1 MILHGVDWVIIFG
14 YFLLSLIVG
23 VAYSK
28 KAGSSTSEFF
38 LSGRNMPWW
47 LLGISMVATTFSADT
62 PNLVTDIV
70 RNNGVA
76 GNWLWWAFL
85 FTGMLTVFIYSKLWR
100 RSNVMTDIEFYE
112 LRYSGKPAAFLRGF
126 RAVYLGFF
134 YNIIVMAAVT
144 LAMIKICGVILKL
157 SPVQTL
163 IVAIVITTVYSSLG
177 GLFGVLLTDLVQ
189 FVIAMAGAIWA
200 AIYVV
205 KLPQVGGL
213 AKLLTH
219 PNLSGKLSLLPDF
232 SKLDLAIAVFF
243 FPLIIQWWNVWYPG
257 AEPGGGGYIAQRMLA
272 AKNEKHAM
280 GSTFLFNVLHYALRP
295 WPWIFVALASLVVF
309 PNLEALQA
317 AFPHINPSIMKHD
330 LAYPAMMTFLPRG
343 LIGMV
348 VASLFAAYMS
358 TIATHLNWGSSY
370 MVNDFYKRFMKCDA
384 PEKRLVMIGRISTF
398 GLMLCSSLLALL
410 LQHAL
415 EAFQILLLVGAGTG
429 LIFILRWFWWR
440 INAYSELTAMVVS
453 FIIALYFKLVHTRL
467 GFEPLADWQQ
477 LLIGIVITTISWITV
492 TLLTQPTDEDRLR
505 KFYRLVHPGG
515 PGWKHIMEKE
525 KAAGMLMGAAAEPWD
540 VPVGILCI
548 MVGCMAVW
556 GTLFAVGYWI
566 YGNYAPAAILTL
578 VAAISGFILVRLWRK
593 LKTT

>member
-1 MILHGVDWVIIFG
+1 MILQGVDWVIIFA

-23 VAYSK
+23 VAFSK

-47 LLGISMVATTFSADT
+47 LLGVSMVATTFSADT

-134 YNIIVMAAVT
+134 YNVIVMAAVT

-157 SPVQTL
+157 SPMQTL

-189 FVIAMAGAIWA
+189 FVIAMTGSIWA

-213 AKLLTH
+213 SKLLTH
-219 PNLSGKLSLLPDF
+219 PNLSGKLSILPDF
-232 SKLDLAIAVFF
+232 SKLDFAIAVFF

-295 WPWIFVALASLVVF
+295 WPWILVALASLVVF

-317 AFPHINPSIMKHD
+317 AFPHINPGIMKHD

-348 VASLFAAYMS
+348 IASLFAAYMS

-370 MVNDFYKRFMKCDA
+370 MVNDFYKRFVKTDA

-398 GLMLCSSLLALL
+398 GLMLFSSLLALL
-410 LQHAL
+410 LRHAL

-467 GFEPLADWQQ
+467 GFKPLADWQQ

-492 TLLTQPTDEDRLR
+492 TLLTRPTDEDRLR

-525 KAAGMLMGAAAEPWD
+525 KAAGLLTGAAAEPWD
-540 VPVGILCI
+540 VPVGILC
-548 MVGCMAVW
+548 MLVGCLAVW
-556 GTLFAVGYWI
+556 GALFAVGYWI

-578 VAAISGFILVRLWRK
+578 VAGISGFILIRLWRK
-593 LKTT
+593 LKTI

>member
-1 MILHGVDWVIIFG
+1 MILQGVDWVIIFA

-23 VAYSK
+23 VAFSK

-47 LLGISMVATTFSADT
+47 LLGVSMVATTFSADT

-134 YNIIVMAAVT
+134 YNVIVMAAVT

-157 SPVQTL
+157 SPMQTL

-189 FVIAMAGAIWA
+189 FVIAMTGSIWA

-213 AKLLTH
+213 SKLLTH
-219 PNLSGKLSLLPDF
+219 PNLSGKLSILPDF
-232 SKLDLAIAVFF
+232 SKLDFAIAVFF

-295 WPWIFVALASLVVF
+295 WPWILVALASLVVF
-309 PNLEALQA
+309 PDLEALQA
-317 AFPHINPSIMKHD
+317 AFPHIDPSIMKHD

-348 VASLFAAYMS
+348 IASLFAAYMS
-358 TIATHLNWGSSY
+358 TISTHLNWGSSY
-370 MVNDFYKRFMKCDA
+370 MVNDFYKRFMKRDA

-398 GLMLCSSLLALL
+398 GLMLFSSLLALL
-410 LQHAL
+410 LRHAL

-467 GFEPLADWQQ
+467 GFKPLADWQQ

-492 TLLTQPTDEDRLR
+492 TLLTRPTDEDRLR

-525 KAAGMLMGAAAEPWD
+525 KAAGLLTGAAAEPWD
-540 VPVGILCI
+540 VPVGILC
-548 MVGCMAVW
+548 MLVGCLAVW
-556 GTLFAVGYWI
+556 GALFAVGYWI
-566 YGNYAPAAILTL
+566 YGNYAPAVVLTL
-578 VAAISGFILVRLWRK
+578 VAAISGFILIRLWRK
-593 LKTT
+593 LKTI

>member
-1 MILHGVDWVIIFG
+1 MILQGVDWVIIFA

-23 VAYSK
+23 VAFSK

-134 YNIIVMAAVT
+134 YNVIVMAAVT

-157 SPVQTL
+157 SPMQTL

-189 FVIAMAGAIWA
+189 FVIAMTGSIWA

-213 AKLLTH
+213 SKLLAH
-219 PNLSGKLSLLPDF
+219 PNLSGKLSILPDF
-232 SKLDLAIAVFF
+232 SKLDFAIAVFF

-295 WPWIFVALASLVVF
+295 WPWILVALASLVVF

-317 AFPHINPSIMKHD
+317 AFPHIDPGIMKHD

-348 VASLFAAYMS
+348 IASLFAAYMS

-370 MVNDFYKRFMKCDA
+370 MVNDFYKRFMKRDA
-384 PEKRLVMIGRISTF
+384 PEKQLVMIGRISTF
-398 GLMLCSSLLALL
+398 GLMLFSSLLALL
-410 LQHAL
+410 LRHAL

-467 GFEPLADWQQ
+467 GFQPLADWQQ

-492 TLLTQPTDEDRLR
+492 TLLTRPTDEDRLR

-525 KAAGMLMGAAAEPWD
+525 KAAGLLTGAAAEPWD
-540 VPVGILCI
+540 LPVGILC
-548 MVGCMAVW
+548 MLVGCLAVW
-556 GTLFAVGYWI
+556 GALFAVGYWI
-566 YGNYAPAAILTL
+566 YGNYAPAVVLTL
-578 VAAISGFILVRLWRK
+578 VAAISGFILIRLWRK
-593 LKTT
+593 LKTI

>member
-1 MILHGVDWVIIFG
+1 MILQGVDWVIIFA

-23 VAYSK
+23 VAFSK
-28 KAGSSTSEFF
+28 KAGSSTTEFF
-38 LSGRNMPWW
+38 LSGRKMPWW
-47 LLGISMVATTFSADT
+47 LLGVSMVATTFSADT

-134 YNIIVMAAVT
+134 YNVIVMAAVT

-157 SPVQTL
+157 SPMQTL

-189 FVIAMAGAIWA
+189 FVIAMTGSIWA

-213 AKLLTH
+213 SKLLTH
-219 PNLSGKLSLLPDF
+219 PNLSGKLSILPDF
-232 SKLDLAIAVFF
+232 SKLDFAIAVFF

-295 WPWIFVALASLVVF
+295 WPWILVALASLVVF

-317 AFPHINPSIMKHD
+317 AFPHIAPGIMKHD

-348 VASLFAAYMS
+348 IASLFAAYMS

-370 MVNDFYKRFMKCDA
+370 MVNDFYKRFVKTDA

-398 GLMLCSSLLALL
+398 GLMLFSSLLALL
-410 LQHAL
+410 LRHAL

-453 FIIALYFKLVHTRL
+453 FIIALYFKLVHSRL
-467 GFEPLADWQQ
+467 GFKPLADWQQ

-492 TLLTQPTDEDRLR
+492 TLLTRPTDEDRLR

-525 KAAGMLMGAAAEPWD
+525 KAAGLLTGAAAEPWD
-540 VPVGILCI
+540 LPVGILC
-548 MVGCMAVW
+548 MLVGCLAVW
-556 GTLFAVGYWI
+556 GALFAVGYWI

-578 VAAISGFILVRLWRK
+578 VAAISGFILIRLWRK

>member
-1 MILHGVDWVIIFG
+1 MMLHNIDWVIIFA
-14 YFLLSLIVG
+14 YFLLSLLVG
-23 VAYSK
+23 VAFSK

-47 LLGISMVATTFSADT
+47 LLGVSMVATTFSADT

-126 RAVYLGFF
+126 RAIYLGFF

-157 SPVQTL
+157 SPMQTL
-163 IVAIVITTVYSSLG
+163 IAAIVITVIYSSLG
-177 GLFGVLLTDLVQ
+177 GLFGVLLTDLFQ
-189 FVIAMAGAIWA
+189 FVIAMTGAIWA
-200 AIYVV
+200 AVYLV

-213 AKLLTH
+213 GKLLSH
-219 PNLSGKLSLLPDF
+219 PEIHGKLSILPDF
-232 SKLDLAIAVFF
+232 SRMDFAIAVFF

-272 AKNEKHAM
+272 AKNERHAM

-295 WPWIFVALASLVVF
+295 WPWIIVALASLVVF
-309 PNLEALQA
+309 PNLETLQA
-317 AFPHINPSIMKHD
+317 AFPHISPSIMKHD

-343 LIGMV
+343 LIGLV
-348 VASLFAAYMS
+348 IASLFAAYMS
-358 TIATHLNWGSSY
+358 TISTHLNWGSSY
-370 MVNDFYKRFMKCDA
+370 MVNDFYKRFLK
-384 PEKRLVMIGRISTF
+384 PNTSEKKLVMIGRISTL
-398 GLMLCSSLLALL
+398 GLMFFSSLLALL

-440 INAYSELTAMVVS
+440 INAFSEITAMAVS
-453 FIIALYFKLVHTRL
+453 FIIAIYFKLVHARL
-467 GFEPLADWQQ
+467 GFKPLEDWQQ
-477 LLIGIVITTISWITV
+477 LLIGIMITTACWITV
-492 TLLTQPTDEDRLR
+492 TMFTRPTDEEKLR

-515 PGWKHIMEKE
+515 PGWQCIIEKE
-525 KAAGMLMGAAAEPWD
+525 KAAGTLIGAAAEPWD
-540 VPVGILCI
+540 LPTGILCI
-548 MVGCMAVW
+548 LVGCLAVW
-556 GTLFAVGYWI
+556 GSLFAVGYWI
-566 YGNYAPAAILTL
+566 YGNDIPAVILTV
-578 VAAISGFILVRLWRK
+578 VAAVSGFILTKLWRK
-593 LKTT
+593 LKTI

>member
-1 MILHGVDWVIIFG
+1 MILQGVDWVIIFA

-23 VAYSK
+23 VAFSK

-100 RSNVMTDIEFYE
+100 RSNIMTDIEFYE

-134 YNIIVMAAVT
+134 YNVIVMAAVT

-157 SPVQTL
+157 SPMQTL

-189 FVIAMAGAIWA
+189 FVIAMTGAIWA
-200 AIYVV
+200 AVYVV

-219 PNLSGKLSLLPDF
+219 PNLSGKLSILPDF
-232 SKLDLAIAVFF
+232 SKLDFAIAVFF

-295 WPWIFVALASLVVF
+295 WPWILVALASLVVF

-330 LAYPAMMTFLPRG
+330 LAYPAMMTLLPRG

-370 MVNDFYKRFMKCDA
+370 MVNDFYKRFMKRDA

-398 GLMLCSSLLALL
+398 GLMLFSSLLALL

-467 GFEPLADWQQ
+467 GFKPLADWQQ

-492 TLLTQPTDEDRLR
+492 TLLTRPTDEDRLR
-505 KFYRLVHPGG
+505 QFYRLVHPGG
-515 PGWKHIMEKE
+515 PGWKRIMEKE
-525 KAAGMLMGAAAEPWD
+525 KAAGMLTGAAAEPWD

-548 MVGCMAVW
+548 LVGCLAVW
-556 GTLFAVGYWI
+556 GSLFAVGYWI
-566 YGNYAPAAILTL
+566 YGNYAPAVVLTV
-578 VAAISGFILVRLWRK
+578 VAAISGFILIRLWRK
-593 LKTT
+593 LKTI

>member
-505 KFYRLVHPGG
+505 KYYRLVHPGG

>member
-1 MILHGVDWVIIFG
+1 MILQGVDWVIIFA

-23 VAYSK
+23 VAFSK

-134 YNIIVMAAVT
+134 YNVIVMAAVT

-157 SPVQTL
+157 SPMQTL

-189 FVIAMAGAIWA
+189 FVIAMTGSIWA

-213 AKLLTH
+213 SKLLTH
-219 PNLSGKLSLLPDF
+219 PNLSGKLSILPDF
-232 SKLDLAIAVFF
+232 SKLDFAIAVFF

-295 WPWIFVALASLVVF
+295 WPWILVALASLVVF

-317 AFPHINPSIMKHD
+317 AFPHIDPGIMKHD

-348 VASLFAAYMS
+348 IASLFAAYMS

-370 MVNDFYKRFMKCDA
+370 MVNDFYKRFMKRDA
-384 PEKRLVMIGRISTF
+384 PEKRLVMIGRLSTF
-398 GLMLCSSLLALL
+398 GLMLFSSLLALL
-410 LQHAL
+410 LRHAL

-467 GFEPLADWQQ
+467 GFKPLADWQQ

-492 TLLTQPTDEDRLR
+492 TLLTRPTDEDRLR

-525 KAAGMLMGAAAEPWD
+525 KAAGLLTGAAAEPWD
-540 VPVGILCI
+540 VPVGILC
-548 MVGCMAVW
+548 MLVGCLAVW
-556 GTLFAVGYWI
+556 GALFGVGYWI
-566 YGNYAPAAILTL
+566 YGNYAPAVVLTL
-578 VAAISGFILVRLWRK
+578 VAAISGFILIRLWRK
-593 LKTT
+593 LKTI